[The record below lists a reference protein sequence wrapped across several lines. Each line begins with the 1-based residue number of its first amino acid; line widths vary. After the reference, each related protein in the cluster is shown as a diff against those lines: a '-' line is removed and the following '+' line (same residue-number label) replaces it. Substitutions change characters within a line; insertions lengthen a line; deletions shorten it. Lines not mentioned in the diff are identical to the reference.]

1 MCVVCMVIDTGDVV
15 GVPPVITVTGGAVG
29 VVVNGSLID
38 ETEWMIASV
47 ACNSIIFV
55 GTSGTDVVV
64 ITVAGTIREDGMSF
78 AKEQARPRETSRRQ
92 GTTKLTPKALLT
104 AAATDS
110 AGCHRD
116 SILSLASV
124 KLNQRLLISS
134 SRDGAIKVW
143 R

>member
-1 MCVVCMVIDTGDVV
+1 MTFLWTQCYPCVERGSSFKNKHI
-15 GVPPVITVTGGAVG
+15 AVE
-29 VVVNGSLID
+29 SDHQSDIPWSFD
-38 ETEWMIASV
+38 S
-47 ACNSIIFV
+47 
-55 GTSGTDVVV
+55 
-64 ITVAGTIREDGMSF
+64 RESS
-78 AKEQARPRETSRRQ
+78 ARPIFNLLYFSTLAIPSNLLFQFFFHKQEARRRPLAA
-92 GTTKLTPKALLT
+92 KLTGKAVLA

-143 R
+143 K

>member
-1 MCVVCMVIDTGDVV
+1 MQSHNFQIFNVQSIGFLMLKLLDFPCKQ
-15 GVPPVITVTGGAVG
+15 
-29 VVVNGSLID
+29 
-38 ETEWMIASV
+38 ET
-47 ACNSIIFV
+47 
-55 GTSGTDVVV
+55 
-64 ITVAGTIREDGMSF
+64 
-78 AKEQARPRETSRRQ
+78 KRRHL
-92 GTTKLTPKALLT
+92 TAKLTAKQVLA

-143 R
+143 K